1 MRSFSWLLAALS
13 ALAVWAAPANA
24 EPPSAAL
31 QLYAAGEYVAA
42 ADVAQQDSRSAESLA
57 FAARAALAACVVS
70 GEDDAMLAQAERN
83 ARAALALNPDSI
95 DARLQLAVVYG
106 MRGRRAS
113 LAEAF
118 ARNYAPRGRKLID
131 EALALAP
138 DNAEAEAVLGAW
150 HLEIIRRSGRV
161 GAIAYG
167 ARVEQGIAA
176 FERARAL
183 APASTAIALQYALAL
198 AELDAARHSERI
210 NQLLD
215 AIQELAPRDAL
226 EAFSQSVA
234 GRLAAAMAD
243 SGPHGAARVARAVMR
258 QFTL

>member
-1 MRSFSWLLAALS
+1 MRHVLWLLAALS
-13 ALAVWAAPANA
+13 ALAVWTAPANA

-31 QLYAAGEYVAA
+31 NLYAAGEYAAA
-42 ADVAQQDSRSAESLA
+42 ADIAQRESHSAESLA
-57 FAARAALAACVVS
+57 FAARAALAACVVD
-70 GEDDAMLAQAERN
+70 GEDDAMLQQAERS
-83 ARAALALNPDSI
+83 ARAALALNPDSV

-118 ARNYAPRGRKLID
+118 ARNYAPRGRRLID

-138 DNAEAEAVLGAW
+138 DSAEAEAVLGAW

-167 ARVEQGIAA
+167 ARVEEGIAA

-183 APASTAIALQYALAL
+183 APDSAAITLQYALAL

-210 NQLLD
+210 DQLLG
-215 AIQELAPRDAL
+215 AIRELAPRDAL

-234 GRLAAAMAD
+234 SRLAATMAD
-243 SGPHGAARVARAVMR
+243 SGPSAAARLARAVMR
-258 QFTL
+258 